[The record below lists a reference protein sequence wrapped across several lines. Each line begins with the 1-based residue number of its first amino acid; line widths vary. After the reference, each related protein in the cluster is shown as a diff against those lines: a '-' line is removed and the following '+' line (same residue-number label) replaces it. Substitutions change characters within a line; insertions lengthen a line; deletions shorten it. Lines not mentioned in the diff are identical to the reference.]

1 MKESND
7 DQVFKWAQYVKKHPK
22 EWKKHLVPFLDSQI
36 IIANNFYKRLCK
48 TKEGREKIKKLT
60 LLKIKS
66 ESYV

>member
-1 MKESND
+1 MKESNE

-48 TKEGREKIKKLT
+48 TKGGREKINIIKRL
-60 LLKIKS
+60 KS